1 MLASFEK
8 TADHL
13 FDAAYF
19 GQKDSVCGR
28 FGASSSLARGLCG
41 FLLLLWAELGAPWG
55 LPASCFQP
63 ILHPHVQGCLGPPV
77 TEPLVGSA
85 R

>member
-41 FLLLLWAELGAPWG
+41 FSLVFCFVFLQFKLWPGLLKRW
-55 LPASCFQP
+55 
-63 ILHPHVQGCLGPPV
+63 
-77 TEPLVGSA
+77 
-85 R
+85 RN